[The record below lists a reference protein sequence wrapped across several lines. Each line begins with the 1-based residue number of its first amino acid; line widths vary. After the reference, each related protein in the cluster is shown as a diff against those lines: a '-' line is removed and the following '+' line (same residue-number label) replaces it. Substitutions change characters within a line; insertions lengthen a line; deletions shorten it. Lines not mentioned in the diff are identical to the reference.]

1 MSRADEKGAAES
13 AEIRR
18 LRVQL
23 HGLRQADGL
32 LEKAAAWLAQ
42 EQR

>member
-1 MSRADEKGAAES
+1 MSQADAKDIAES

-18 LRVQL
+18 LKAQL
-23 HGLRQADGL
+23 HELRQANEFL
-32 LEKAAAWLAQ
+32 KKAAAWLAQ